1 MDLDFK
7 DYVQIIY
14 NYVQIAELQSEVVD
28 GKITY
33 KKGDYLIV
41 DRHGNQRLAK
51 KEHVEKN
58 YKRVVEAVYVKRDT
72 IETKELVDEIQI
84 EQAEQVEQTESTEEC
99 QK

>member
-7 DYVQIIY
+7 DYVETVY

-28 GKITY
+28 GKIKY

-58 YKRVVEAVYVKRDT
+58 YKRVVEAIYVKRD
-72 IETKELVDEIQI
+72 TKELVDEIQI
-84 EQAEQVEQTESTEEC
+84 EQVEQTESTEEC